1 MNLNHHQHVVLASAV
16 AAALLPTV
24 AMAHNHGARVSVG
37 GSYQHVAIGVASGN
51 LPGVDFGISQR
62 AGGIGIRARLSL
74 ARGAGAELDSGSL
87 RFLAYPGR
95 RVSPYLS
102 VGGLSLS
109 NLAGTATETTYAVNP
124 MTGVITPQQ
133 VAVAVPPVGVVTGF
147 AFLGLHSSIP
157 VNSALTL
164 TGHVAIGAGL
174 GGSATGLPPAG
185 GAHSDLAR
193 AYGVAMRYRLP
204 DGPVL
209 SVGYSQESLPM
220 RGSVLK
226 VGGIEASVGRRFR

>member
-1 MNLNHHQHVVLASAV
+1 MNRLMNQHVLAAAV

-24 AMAHNHGARVSVG
+24 AMAHNQGARVSVG
-37 GSYQHVAIGVASGN
+37 GTYQHLAIGQAAGN
-51 LPGVDFGISQR
+51 LPAITFGISQD
-62 AGGIGIRARLSL
+62 AGGIGIRARISL
-74 ARGAGAELDSGSL
+74 PRGAGAELDSGSVRL
-87 RFLAYPGR
+87 LAYPR
-95 RVSPYLS
+95 NRVSPYLT

-109 NLAGTATETTYAVNP
+109 GLDGVAVTTDYSVNP
-124 MTGVITPQQ
+124 TSGAITP
-133 VAVAVPPVGVVTGF
+133 VAVTAPVAPVGVTMGF
-147 AFLGLHSSIP
+147 VFAGLHAAIP
-157 VNSALTL
+157 VNSALSL
-164 TGHVAIGAGL
+164 VGHVAIGAGL